1 MKLVGQRQYE
11 RVMQWRQRSD
21 IWTLLAVADG
31 LAWTASGTLILAIV
45 ALLRGMPVPLNLIP
59 VIAPAL
65 GCVSVTVGV
74 ITGVRMGN
82 RQVGSFH
89 EVQALLF
96 ASALGTV
103 ASSIV
108 LAIWIPF
115 GKILVASAFLT
126 GIFGL
131 ITMFS
136 VRYVGRS
143 LLDTARRRAH
153 PASGQPVLVF
163 GAGDAGEAVVKALL
177 YSPESTW
184 TPVALLDDDPAKARL
199 RLHGVPVVGNHRHIA
214 EAAFRFGAKGLVIA
228 MPSAPPSVVADA
240 ARRGTEARL
249 RVKLLPSSARLI
261 DGDAKLPQLR
271 DIQLEDFLGRPRVR
285 TDVESICDYI
295 TAKRVLVTGAGG
307 SIGSELCRAISRF
320 DPSELLMLDRDE
332 SALHSLQLRLEGR
345 ALCNS
350 GSLILANVRDAE
362 RIREV
367 FELARPDVV
376 FHAAALKHLSV
387 LETHATEAFKTNVI
401 GTLNVLRCAS
411 EVGVLHLVNVSTDK
425 AADPTSVLGASKRIA
440 ERLTAGIGAN
450 NDTAHTF
457 LSVRFGNVL
466 GSRGSVV
473 PTFRHQI
480 CQGGPITITHPDVER
495 FFMTVE
501 EAVELMLQAGALG
514 KNGQVLVLDMGEP
527 VRIIDLAKQLSA
539 QLRPDDDVPIVITG
553 LSPGEKLSEVLV
565 SAEDSPPTR
574 VHPAIL
580 AVTVPPLEASEL
592 GEQSW
597 YDAEEM
603 RQRLFDL
610 ASLRQVEV
618 SVH

>member
-1 MKLVGQRQYE
+1 MELVGQRRYE
-11 RVMQWRQRSD
+11 RVMQWHQRSD

-31 LAWTASGTLILAIV
+31 LAWAASAILVLAIV
-45 ALLRGMPVPLNLIP
+45 ALLRDIPVPLNLIP

-74 ITGVRMGN
+74 ITGARMGN

-89 EVQALLF
+89 EVQVLLF

-103 ASSIV
+103 TSGIV
-108 LAIWIPF
+108 LAVWIPF
-115 GKILVASAFLT
+115 GKILVAAAFLT
-126 GIFGL
+126 GTFSL
-131 ITMFS
+131 VAMFA
-136 VRYVGRS
+136 VRYIGRS
-143 LLDTARRRAH
+143 LVDAARRRAH
-153 PASGQPVLVF
+153 PGDGQPVLVF

-199 RLHGVPVVGNHRHIA
+199 WLHGVPVVGNRKHIQ

-228 MPSAPPSVVADA
+228 MPSAPRSVVADA

-249 RVKLLPSSARLI
+249 RVKLLPSSTRLI

-285 TDVESICDYI
+285 TNIENICGYI

-320 DPSELLMLDRDE
+320 APSELLMLDRDE
-332 SALHSLQLRLEGR
+332 SALHSLQLSLEGR
-345 ALCNS
+345 ALCDS

-362 RIREV
+362 RIQEV

-401 GTLNVLRCAS
+401 GTLNVLRSAN
-411 EVGVLHLVNVSTDK
+411 EVGVSQLVNVSTDK
-425 AADPTSVLGASKRIA
+425 SADPTSVLGASKRIA
-440 ERLTAGIGAN
+440 ERLTAGFGAN
-450 NDTAHTF
+450 NGAARTF

-480 CQGGPITITHPDVER
+480 RQGGPITITHPDIER

-501 EAVELMLQAGALG
+501 EAVELTLQAGALG

-539 QLRPDDDVPIVITG
+539 QLRPDDDIPIIITG
-553 LSPGEKLSEVLV
+553 LRPGEKLSEVLV
-565 SAEDSPPTR
+565 SAEDSPPAR
-574 VHPAIL
+574 IHPAIL
-580 AVTVPPLEASEL
+580 AATVPPLEATEL
-592 GEQSW
+592 GKQSW
-597 YDAEEM
+597 HDAEET
-603 RQRLFDL
+603 RRCLFDL
-610 ASLRQVEV
+610 ASLRQVEI
-618 SVH
+618 SAH